1 MACKYTEPKG
11 KFLLFLSSDCED
23 LRQVWKEKI
32 CSTLDFGTVKNSEFL
47 LCSCQISYICTYNQ
61 LKVYLRI

>member
-1 MACKYTEPKG
+1 MACKYTDPKG

-32 CSTLDFGTVKNSEFL
+32 CSTLDFGNGKNE
-47 LCSCQISYICTYNQ
+47 C
-61 LKVYLRI
+61 